1 MAKTCTVCHQTYPD
15 HLKACP
21 HCEKRRAEDSSVIR
35 LHDPNAT
42 DSWEGDPSSSTNER
56 RGDVI
61 TMPGGSPEDS
71 AIEILP
77 DKGSPPGQPI
87 KKKTQLAPKGRE
99 TKLHGLPSDEA
110 DLGGQP
116 SKPGR
121 PSAPETM
128 IASREKTKSSPGGSS
143 EEIILDEKKSGSSDD
158 LKKKEGSSLEISL
171 GEKPSGS
178 TDDLRKK
185 SGASEE
191 LVRKPKEGS
200 SVEINLDEKSSGS
213 SDDLQKK
220 SGSSEELVRKKKE
233 GSSVEINLEEQKSGS
248 SVELDRKK
256 KAGSSVQRAGSSI
269 EINLDEKEDDDSPS
283 SSLLLGGPGSDAG
296 SSQSYSNELEMGAST
311 QERGHE
317 ASMVDLGSSV
327 EVNLDEEAGKAADSD
342 SSVVTAREDSAVAV
356 AEPPP
361 SRRKRGGGAG
371 LLIACVAG
379 LLVASLLW
387 IFGPLDGLRGSLRDT
402 VGLGTEKKAQAQIPG
417 SLKQIGIPLPAAKQ
431 QDDDDAPS
439 GKEEPKAKP
448 AAIEETKETKPAPAE
463 EKEPKPA
470 PAPENQPIEK
480 KPETPPAPAPVAEK
494 PPANK
499 NAEAITMIAEAAKL
513 AQEQKYEDAGAM
525 LQKARAAGD
534 KSDEGLRR
542 FCDELQ
548 ASWQV
553 REKLGTAGYLK
564 SQKDPAQALETL
576 LKEKDAISATIAAAQ
591 EKIQAKGGTLAEAI
605 ESLLDSK
612 KKADE
617 QAKTA
622 QAAMKKLEKEKEDS
636 QSALQNASTL
646 LKEGKYLDDQ
656 SPNLAQGVEKLL
668 ADKKNT
674 DAQVKEANAKLK
686 DAEET
691 IQDMTKKLV
700 APRDTP
706 RDTPQPAAPTIS
718 TSAKVSPPDITVAE
732 KYYSAGLTHFWNGDY
747 ASAEKDFATAAKFY
761 PDDARFFYYLGLSYW
776 QEGKR
781 TEASDAFQKGN
792 ALELRSRP
800 SSPVI
805 NATFER
811 IQGAARKA
819 LDQEREL
826 PQVQ

>member
-1 MAKTCTVCHQTYPD
+1 
-15 HLKACP
+15 
-21 HCEKRRAEDSSVIR
+21 
-35 LHDPNAT
+35 
-42 DSWEGDPSSSTNER
+42 
-56 RGDVI
+56 
-61 TMPGGSPEDS
+61 
-71 AIEILP
+71 
-77 DKGSPPGQPI
+77 
-87 KKKTQLAPKGRE
+87 
-99 TKLHGLPSDEA
+99 
-110 DLGGQP
+110 
-116 SKPGR
+116 
-121 PSAPETM
+121 
-128 IASREKTKSSPGGSS
+128 
-143 EEIILDEKKSGSSDD
+143 
-158 LKKKEGSSLEISL
+158 
-171 GEKPSGS
+171 
-178 TDDLRKK
+178 
-185 SGASEE
+185 
-191 LVRKPKEGS
+191 
-200 SVEINLDEKSSGS
+200 
-213 SDDLQKK
+213 
-220 SGSSEELVRKKKE
+220 
-233 GSSVEINLEEQKSGS
+233 
-248 SVELDRKK
+248 
-256 KAGSSVQRAGSSI
+256 
-269 EINLDEKEDDDSPS
+269 
-283 SSLLLGGPGSDAG
+283 
-296 SSQSYSNELEMGAST
+296 MGAST
-311 QERGHE
+311 EERGSE

-327 EVNLDEEAGKAADSD
+327 EVNLDEEAGKAAESD
-342 SSVVTAREDSAVAV
+342 SSVVTTREDSAVAV

-361 SRRKRGGGAG
+361 SRRKRGGGMG
-371 LLIACVAG
+371 LLIAGGVG

-402 VGLGTEKKAQAQIPG
+402 VGLGNEKKAQASVAALSPPALNQQRG
-417 SLKQIGIPLPAAKQ
+417 QVPAAKQ
-431 QDDDDAPS
+431 QDDDDTPS

-448 AAIEETKETKPAPAE
+448 AAPEESKATKPAADE
-463 EKEPKPA
+463 ESKATKPA
-470 PAPENQPIEK
+470 AAPVKQPVD
-480 KPETPPAPAPVAEK
+480 KPETPPAPAPVAEN

-499 NAEAITMIAEAAKL
+499 NAEAITMIAAAAKL
-513 AQEQKYEDAGAM
+513 AQEQKYKDAGAM

-534 KSDEGLRR
+534 PADEGLRR

-564 SQKDPAQALETL
+564 SQKDPAQALEAL

-706 RDTPQPAAPTIS
+706 QAPASAVS
-718 TSAKVSPPDITVAE
+718 TSAKISPPDITVAE
-732 KYYSAGLTHFWNGDY
+732 KYYSAGLTHFWSRDY